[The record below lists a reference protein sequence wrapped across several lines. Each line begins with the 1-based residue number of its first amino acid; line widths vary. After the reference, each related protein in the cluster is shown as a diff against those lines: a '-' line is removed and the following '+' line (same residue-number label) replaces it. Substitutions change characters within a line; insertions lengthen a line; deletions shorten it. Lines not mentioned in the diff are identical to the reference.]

1 MKKDKPRYMG
11 TIPVAGAT
19 FPVAPNINSNI
30 TLTQGVNVSIPASAY
45 TLFVT
50 LVGLTA
56 QTSGITGSTFGY
68 AITSSTSSPTVE
80 FIPCSNINQLLFR
93 GSVASSTNIGIMGV

>member
-11 TIPVAGAT
+11 TITIAGTTYSAT
-19 FPVAPNINSNI
+19 PNINSDI
-30 TLTQGVNVSIPASAY
+30 PLTQGVNVSLPSSAY

-56 QTSGITGSTFGY
+56 QTSTVTGSTFGY

-80 FIPCSNINQLLFR
+80 FIPCGNVNQLLFR
-93 GSVASSTNIGIMGV
+93 GSVVTATNIGIMGV